1 MTRIFGAGIS
11 IELGLRKGK
20 VIGDKV
26 YDLCVVSDAMRG
38 RVFLQWSDIRS
49 LTMSMGIVKR

>member
-11 IELGLRKGK
+11 IELRFRKGK
-20 VIGDKV
+20 VMGDTV
-26 YDLCVVSDAMRG
+26 YELRAVSGAMRS
-38 RVFLQWSDIRS
+38 RIFLQWSDIRS